1 MRNDDIV
8 RLRHMLDAAKEAKS
22 FVQNETRNSLETD
35 RKLMLALVK
44 SIEIIGEAANNL
56 TKKCHED
63 FPQIPWPKI
72 IGMRNRLI
80 HVYYD
85 VNLDILWQ
93 TITEDLPPLIS
104 ELEKIVPPEK
114 KSRGKH

>member
-1 MRNDDIV
+1 MQKDDVV

-22 FVQNETRNSLETD
+22 FAQDETRGSLETD

-44 SIEIIGEAANNL
+44 SIEIIGEAANNV

-63 FPQIPWPKI
+63 FPQIPWQKI
-72 IGMRNRLI
+72 TGMRNRLI
-80 HVYYD
+80 HAYYSI
-85 VNLDILWQ
+85 NLDILWK
-93 TITEDLPPLIS
+93 TVTEDLPPLIT

-114 KSRGKH
+114 KP